1 MGVLARGSWVKLEGR
16 TRWHWPELSELN
28 ILRDKEPQCTAF
40 NEFLNSSPCRSS
52 DSGGTI
58 APLAIRM
65 RGLQRHSWI
74 GEIGNLLSSDFQ
86 AMQERENF
94 WLVSNRSCSR
104 REILVKFPGRDMS
117 AAKFSSIRFPSTS
130 GDDWWTVEKRWIV
143 IRLYKFCIALRVVVA
158 LPRYVLRPARV
169 RSGVGGVVQVR
180 GEGGRILFGDSG
192 RED

>member
-1 MGVLARGSWVKLEGR
+1 
-16 TRWHWPELSELN
+16 
-28 ILRDKEPQCTAF
+28 
-40 NEFLNSSPCRSS
+40 
-52 DSGGTI
+52 
-58 APLAIRM
+58 
-65 RGLQRHSWI
+65 
-74 GEIGNLLSSDFQ
+74 
-86 AMQERENF
+86 
-94 WLVSNRSCSR
+94 
-104 REILVKFPGRDMS
+104 MS